1 LFGSNAVN
9 VNENVNDQI
18 ERPARTNPTGQLW
31 NAVPAL
37 SWTGIFV
44 SQKDPQLVL
53 WDDKKFA
60 EYVVCRRDYTAPRY
74 TCRAMCKQ
82 VINEVP
88 SKFFNTYLGL
98 HTGV

>member
-1 LFGSNAVN
+1 VN

-60 EYVVCRRDYTAPRY
+60 EYVVCRMSTR
-74 TCRAMCKQ
+74 
-82 VINEVP
+82 
-88 SKFFNTYLGL
+88 L
-98 HTGV
+98 HSTTLHMQSHVQTGDK